1 MPTRVAVVTAGPLPR
16 RARRPQPRWD
26 RLRTRVLIGMLAALI
41 ATLAPVESPVPLGPL
56 EDLPGATP
64 AEAQTPA
71 VGPGRPDPC
80 PAPLRVDRGDTSLCV
95 LSRPAC
101 PEHPLQTGSFL
112 APSTEFPDFCEAS
125 VLQSVDPGAYA
136 ACAAPLNGYV
146 IKTFAQGGDQVCRII
161 RPTQCVQSMHRTG
174 TNTCR
179 QVQRRTWTCP
189 SGTPTNRFDT
199 CYQAPAD
206 YTGAHPAC
214 GTGAPSFA
222 ISSCEDYVSQD
233 FVRAPALVPCANFN
247 TGDTRSALR
256 NLAGS
261 SNLHWCQFNSSY
273 LDVGCYAT
281 GAACPTADAV
291 CVKRAST
298 TGGCDAMANALR
310 CRKLQADYLDGS
322 ATADAVYL
330 DGCVPCQVL
339 PFSPTPPECP
349 RDLRVDPARSSGTRL
364 EDTHQRRRDTGPGG
378 STTTLCTDPPR
389 GRLVWE
395 SSHHAGFAIVNS
407 PVILRVIDI
416 PSTTR
421 NFSTVQPSIN
431 HRTGEA
437 SFWLSTRQYFEYPD
451 GTPSDPVVRAWSAF
465 DDTLSFSNVNE
476 IVGATRLT
484 PGSPHYTNSGPCL
497 VRVRPDFRIRVEE
510 LWPDIDAS
518 EIQALFGA
526 DALDWWT
533 APALTEAQQRSR
545 TEARGL
551 NYVGST
557 ATAAERAAEQA
568 RRAGSLTQT
577 VRCNYGADVWCNWR
591 PTRPGY
597 YRLVA
602 AGAWYMSKFGPRR
615 WHNTSARTS
624 IDNALADMFANA
636 NGTCTR
642 TPGSRSHRDY
652 ECLIEDLARANQSPA
667 EAGLASD
674 LSGLLPAGGNDEWLY
689 TAAAGPYVICPPRDM
704 RVRCSGTS
712 TGESSNYTETEP
724 IGIVVHEVRVSTV
737 TPDG

>member
-1 MPTRVAVVTAGPLPR
+1 MLVGV
-16 RARRPQPRWD
+16 
-26 RLRTRVLIGMLAALI
+26 LAALI
-41 ATLAPVESPVPLGPL
+41 ATLAPADSPVPLGPL
-56 EDLPGATP
+56 EGVAGPSP

-71 VGPGRPDPC
+71 VGPGNPDPC
-80 PAPLRVDRGDTSLCV
+80 TAPWQPDPGDASLCV

-112 APSTEFPDFCEAS
+112 APSTEFPDFCEAT

-146 IKTFAQGGDQVCRII
+146 IKTFPQGGDQACRII
-161 RPTQCVQSMHRTG
+161 RPTQCVQNMHRTG

-189 SGTPTNRFDT
+189 SGTPTNRFNT
-199 CYQAPAD
+199 CYQAPPD

-214 GTGAPSFA
+214 GPGAPSFA

-233 FVRAPALVPCANFN
+233 FVRTPASVLCANFD

-261 SNLHWCQFNSSY
+261 PNLHWCQFNSSY
-273 LDVGCYAT
+273 LDVGCYAA
-281 GAACPTADAV
+281 GAACPVADAV

-349 RDLRVDPARSSGTRL
+349 QDLRADAARSSGTRL
-364 EDTHQRRRDTGPGG
+364 DDTHQRQRDTGPGG
-378 STTTLCTDPPR
+378 STTSFCTDPPR

-395 SSHHAGFAIVNS
+395 SSHHVGFAIVNS

-421 NFSTVQPSIN
+421 EIKLVGVSISSATN
-431 HRTGEA
+431 RARFGP
-437 SFWLSTRQYFEYPD
+437 LTRQYFEYPD
-451 GTPSDPVVRAWSAF
+451 GTPSDPVVRAWAAF
-465 DDTLSFSNVNE
+465 DDTRSFSNVDD
-476 IVGATRLT
+476 IVSDGA
-484 PGSPHYTNSGPCL
+484 CL
-497 VRVRPDFRIRVEE
+497 VRVRPDFRIRIEE
-510 LWPDIDAS
+510 LWPDTDAS
-518 EIQALFGA
+518 DIQALFGT

-533 APALTEAQQRSR
+533 ALAPAQQRSR

-551 NYVGST
+551 NYVSST

-568 RRAGSLTQT
+568 LRAGSLSQV
-577 VRCNYGADVWCNWR
+577 VRCNYGRDVWCNWR

-602 AGAWYMSKFGPRR
+602 AGAWYMNKLGARGWQQSQWRTPVD
-615 WHNTSARTS
+615 NT
-624 IDNALADMFANA
+624 LAEMLAASD
-636 NGTCTR
+636 GTCTR
-642 TPGSRSHRDY
+642 TPGDWAHQDH
-652 ECLIEDLARANQSPA
+652 ECLLADLTAANMSPA
-667 EAGLASD
+667 DAGLLPD

-689 TAAAGPYVICPPRDM
+689 SDAAGPYVICPARDL
-704 RVRCSGTS
+704 RVGCAGSA
-712 TGESSNYTETEP
+712 ESLNYTETEP

-737 TPDG
+737 TPDRLATPALGPLSRRIRRRFAKGRRRGSRRRGP